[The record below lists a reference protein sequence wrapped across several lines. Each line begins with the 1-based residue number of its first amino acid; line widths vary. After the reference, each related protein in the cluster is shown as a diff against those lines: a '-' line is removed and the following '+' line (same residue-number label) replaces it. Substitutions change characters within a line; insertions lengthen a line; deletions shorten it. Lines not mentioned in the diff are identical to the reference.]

1 MNNSIAKIL
10 LVDDEKDIVEL
21 LSYNITQAGFEAIKA
36 YDGQEALEKLTLESD
51 LILLD
56 VMMPRLNGYEVC
68 SKVRSMEKY
77 KNVPII
83 FLTAKSDESDEIWGL
98 NLGANDFIQKPI
110 SINKIIARIK
120 SSLRIGSKEFEE
132 SKKSKDMVI
141 GPLLISKERHL
152 VLLNDKPIDLARK
165 EFEILLFLASNP
177 GKVFSRDRILNVVWG
192 QDAYVVVRTIDVHV
206 LNLRKKL
213 GDNASLLET
222 IKGVGYRF
230 KDII

>member
-10 LVDDEKDIVEL
+10 VVDDEKDIVEL
-21 LSYNITQAGFEAIKA
+21 LSYNITQAGFEVIKA
-36 YDGQEALEKLTLESD
+36 YDGQEALEKLSLEPD

-83 FLTAKSDESDEIWGL
+83 FLTARSDESDEIWGL

-120 SSLRIGSKEFEE
+120 SSLRFGSKEFEE
-132 SKKSKDMVI
+132 SKKSKNMII

-177 GKVFSRDRILNVVWG
+177 GKVFSRDRILNIVWG
-192 QDAYVVVRTIDVHV
+192 QNAYVVVRTIDVHM

-213 GDNASLLET
+213 GEYAGLLET

-230 KDII
+230 KDLT